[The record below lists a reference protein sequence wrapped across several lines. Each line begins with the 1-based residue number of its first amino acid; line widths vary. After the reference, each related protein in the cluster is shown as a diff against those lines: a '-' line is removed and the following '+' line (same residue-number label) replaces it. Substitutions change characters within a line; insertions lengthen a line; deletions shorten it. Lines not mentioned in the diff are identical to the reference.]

1 MSGLGGN
8 MESIGHQVRWSAS
21 QQHFGGG
28 GLGKEWKMSRRDDKV
43 EEVMEYVALHLNPS
57 HLLQLRLTLRK
68 Q

>member
-1 MSGLGGN
+1 

-21 QQHFGGG
+21 QQHFGSG

-43 EEVMEYVALHLNPS
+43 KEVTKYVAPHLNLS
-57 HLLQLRLTLRK
+57 HSLQLRLTLRK